1 MYLFT
6 NVWDQGVSFLLEK
19 NYLSLVQTQY
29 RLPPFERCHWDN
41 MFTKWKAWKLNHKNQ
56 FPKILHIQQSY
67 QKSQEILP
75 SCFPFLH
82 IINFPQKHNSFWDW
96 TFNPHPQKVHLRENK
111 LLPSSIP
118 VREVKAGKWKQSVLC
133 QGSVAEL
140 SGQSQMSPTTE
151 GLPSNQWWGE
161 MMIWMCWDL
170 IKIPFY

>member
-111 LLPSSIP
+111 LSSLPLSLLE
-118 VREVKAGKWKQSVLC
+118 RWKQ
-133 QGSVAEL
+133 GSENNQYYVKDQWQNWVGSHRCLPPQRASHQI
-140 SGQSQMSPTTE
+140 SGEEKWRYECAGT
-151 GLPSNQWWGE
+151 W
-161 MMIWMCWDL
+161 
-170 IKIPFY
+170 